1 MTEIQR
7 LGDVLLQALE
17 ETKPLLEIIAIS
29 GGIMEL
35 TGTLVDIYTGAPV
48 GSILSGFVQTA
59 SDFNSSANDRLN
71 D

>member
-29 GGIMEL
+29 GGIMVL
-35 TGTLVDIYTGAPV
+35 AGTVVDIYTGAPV
-48 GSILSGFVQTA
+48 GSIVSVLLITPRIM
-59 SDFNSSANDRLN
+59 SAVCCG
-71 D
+71 